1 MKWIPIGAFAI
12 AALVAAFWLG
22 RATRVE
28 VESSGPLLG
37 RESLMAALA
46 ESDWSERTY
55 RFSGLMRQLDSENL
69 DSALQAIE
77 ESPERLNRDELRI
90 LMHAWSRFDPEGA
103 FAFALFAP
111 EDQKRWMASAVIY
124 AWAQD
129 DPSAARGALLGV
141 QNTDFELSLEQ
152 RFVMGRVKSGGIGEA
167 HGYVESLAPSTRR
180 ELLVGEIARSL
191 AQEGTDG
198 LMAWAESASEED
210 PKLRNT
216 IFKKAAAV
224 LAEYHLEAGAD
235 WVASH
240 YGEPQAQGS
249 ARLVALNWA
258 ESDPDAAF
266 TWLTSL
272 PGGEEQREAVGFV
285 FAYWLKSHPR
295 NAIAW
300 IEASEPAE
308 ALDPA
313 MRAMAQSL
321 VQEDPVAA
329 IEWARRI
336 QDSGTRDRTLVRIG
350 QRWYQVDPEATRRWL
365 AVSGLP
371 RAGQR
376 QILEAKN

>member
-1 MKWIPIGAFAI
+1 MKWIPIGGLAI
-12 AALVAAFWLG
+12 AALVTAFWLG

-28 VESSGPLLG
+28 LESAGPMLG
-37 RESLMAALA
+37 RESLMEALA
-46 ESDWSERTY
+46 EADWSERTY
-55 RFSGLMRQLDSENL
+55 RFSGLMRQLNSENL
-69 DSALQAIE
+69 DWALQAIE
-77 ESPERLNRDELRI
+77 ESPARLNRDELRI
-90 LMHAWSRFDPEGA
+90 LMHAWSRFDPEAA

-111 EDQKRWMASAVIY
+111 EDQKRWMAGAVIFS
-124 AWAQD
+124 WAQD
-129 DPSAARGALLGV
+129 DPAAARGALLGV

-152 RFVMGRVKSGGIGEA
+152 RFVMARIKSGGIDEA
-167 HGYVESLAPSTRR
+167 HDYVESLPPSARR

-191 AQEGTDG
+191 AQEGAGG
-198 LMAWAESASEED
+198 LIAWAESAGED
-210 PKLRNT
+210 DAHLKNT
-216 IFKKAAAV
+216 IFKKAAAA
-224 LAEYHLEAGAD
+224 LAEYDLDAGAD

-240 YGEPQAQGS
+240 YGEPQAEGS
-249 ARLVALNWA
+249 ARLIALNWA

-266 TWLTSL
+266 AWLTSL

-300 IEASEPAE
+300 IEAAEPAE